1 MTVGKDSPFRYKVP
15 LELVGNLVLSVRFQK
30 VHSGTSLNKHYCD
43 MVTLGTII
51 ITRTMRAWLLRKI
64 FKKLTLLDAGI
75 TEDDLGHGAEHACR
89 LDGAARDQGTDRGE
103 PDPSVHGG

>member
-43 MVTLGTII
+43 MVTLGKII

-64 FKKLTLLDAGI
+64 F
-75 TEDDLGHGAEHACR
+75 
-89 LDGAARDQGTDRGE
+89 
-103 PDPSVHGG
+103 